1 MGRAG
6 AFVCE
11 QPRVDPRCD
20 TGRLGLQLRAMGGL
34 RGVACAICLRLLC
47 GEFLAQDAAQ
57 RHGQTQGQAGH
68 GGGVLR
74 GAGHS
79 GNAGWLFTAGE
90 PGVPELQTNVP
101 PAVWGEA
108 GSACDDDALG
118 VLGVV
123 VEHARVG
130 VDGEVDVALLNF
142 FHRL

>member
-1 MGRAG
+1 MQAARGCSCARWEGDESVTRA
-6 AFVCE
+6 VC
-11 QPRVDPRCD
+11 
-20 TGRLGLQLRAMGGL
+20 LG
-34 RGVACAICLRLLC
+34 LLC

-68 GGGVLR
+68 GGGVLH
-74 GAGHS
+74 GAGRS

-90 PGVPELQTNVP
+90 PGVPELQTNVL
-101 PAVWGEA
+101 PAVWGEV
-108 GSACDDDALG
+108 GSACDDNAPG

>member
-1 MGRAG
+1 MYASSPEWTC
-6 AFVCE
+6 VVM
-11 QPRVDPRCD
+11 RV
-20 TGRLGLQLRAMGGL
+20 A
-34 RGVACAICLRLLC
+34 RGCSCVRWEGYEGVVRAICLGLLC

-68 GGGVLR
+68 GGGVLH
-74 GAGHS
+74 GTGHS

-90 PGVPELQTNVP
+90 PGVPELQTNVL

-108 GSACDDDALG
+108 GSASDDDAPG

-123 VEHARVG
+123 VEHAGVG
-130 VDGEVDVALLNF
+130 ADGEVGVALLNF